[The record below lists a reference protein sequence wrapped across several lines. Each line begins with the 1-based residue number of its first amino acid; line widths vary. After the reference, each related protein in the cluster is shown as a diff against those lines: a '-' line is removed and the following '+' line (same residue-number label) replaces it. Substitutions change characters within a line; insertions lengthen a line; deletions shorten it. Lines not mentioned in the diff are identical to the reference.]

1 MKKLSAPLHYALG
14 LLALALMLNVSSAQ
28 TEEAPPPKEKG
39 PSKSELKKYDANGD
53 GQLDEMEKAKMKADD
68 KARRDA
74 QRAEDLANY
83 DADKNGKLSKEEK
96 AKKKADHEAAR
107 EARKAEKEAEKAAKD
122 AAKK

>member
-1 MKKLSAPLHYALG
+1 MKKLSAVSKFAPA
-14 LLALALMLNVSSAQ
+14 LLALALLSNVASAQ
-28 TEEAPPPKEKG
+28 TEEAPPPKDKG

-53 GQLDEMEKAKMKADD
+53 GQLDEVEKAKLKADE

-74 QRAEDLANY
+74 RRAEDLANY

-107 EARKAEKEAEKAAKD
+107 EARKAEKEAEKAAKE
-122 AAKK
+122 AAKN